1 MAISHGQPLLLLL
14 LVSLFFVPA
23 AFGSSRVFRPC
34 NITHPYPVSVRTVDI
49 SPHPVDRS
57 GNSNITI
64 AGYAGIQI
72 PDGATVVVNVSAPFL
87 VNPYVSIKTYP
98 ICDITECRVT
108 VRLFSRF
115 AFTVPNAFIPEELNG
130 LLNIVTLSI
139 KVEQEKIM
147 CVVFNCVVT
156 GRRST

>member
-14 LVSLFFVPA
+14 LVPLFFVPA
-23 AFGSSRVFRPC
+23 TLGSYRVFRPC
-34 NITHPYPVSVRTVDI
+34 NITHPYPVSVRAVDI
-49 SPHPVDRS
+49 SPPPVDRS

-87 VNPYVSIKTYP
+87 VNPYVSIKIYP
-98 ICDITECRVT
+98 ICDITECP
-108 VRLFSRF
+108 VRLFGRF
-115 AFTVPNAFIPEELNG
+115 DAFTIPNAFIPKELNG

-139 KVEQEKIM
+139 KVEQEPIM